1 MSIELHNTVMGKR
14 LIEGTLPDIA
24 HQLKRIA
31 DSLEK
36 LTESKSVSANLDET
50 LHMMTSFPMV
60 DPFSSE
66 SEIDTEYLERVL
78 REENEYVTSLGLDKP
93 KVIGEGTAQSVL
105 DYVERNGSVRYK
117 ELHEYYKSLNGS
129 NTFSWCLRNLRV
141 PYKNRFTKRYLIKN
155 DNGEYEVR
163 LANPS
168 NWVVK
173 EY

>member
-1 MSIELHNTVMGKR
+1 MNYNNDNNDHIDYNSDNSDNSDYEIEN
-14 LIEGTLPDIA
+14 INDINDNDDINRA
-24 HQLKRIA
+24 LEL
-31 DSLEK
+31 SLQDYEIK
-36 LTESKSVSANLDET
+36 INKVKQYAKQI
-50 LHMMTSFPMV
+50 M
-60 DPFSSE
+60 E
-66 SEIDTEYLERVL
+66 SED
-78 REENEYVTSLGLDKP
+78 
-93 KVIGEGTAQSVL
+93 
-105 DYVERNGSVRYK
+105 
-117 ELHEYYKSLNGS
+117 EYYKSLNGS

>member
-1 MSIELHNTVMGKR
+1 MELHQTVMGQR
-14 LIEGTLPDIA
+14 LILGTLPDIT
-24 HQLKRIA
+24 HQLQRIA

-36 LTESKSVSANLDET
+36 LTESKSVSANIGES

-66 SEIDTEYLERVL
+66 SETDTEYLRRVL
-78 REENEYVTSLGLDKP
+78 REENEYASSLGLDKP

-105 DYVERNGSVRYK
+105 DYVEKSGSVRYK